1 MQRGNFYE
9 NERKMKENS
18 KLESSGMRST
28 IGGENSVSALEIRIR
43 NIKDRVSR
51 KGNNIVFMGEG
62 AGCKVLLP
70 YLVLGQFFDGT
81 RFIFF

>member
-28 IGGENSVSALEIRIR
+28 IGGKNSVSALEIRIR

-62 AGCKVLLP
+62 AGSVCAWNQIIDP
-70 YLVLGQFFDGT
+70 
-81 RFIFF
+81 